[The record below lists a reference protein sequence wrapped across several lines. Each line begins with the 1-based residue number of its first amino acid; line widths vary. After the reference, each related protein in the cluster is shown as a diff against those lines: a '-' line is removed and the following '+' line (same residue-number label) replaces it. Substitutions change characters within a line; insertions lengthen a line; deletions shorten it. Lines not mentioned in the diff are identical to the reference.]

1 MQRLLCS
8 ACLAALFSSAASYA
22 TPLDPTALLANY
34 NLITSG
40 NATSN
45 GDIEGAMIVGGNF
58 TGAAG
63 TANLFNNGAH
73 LPAAKTSYVYGA
85 NSSQINVNNS
95 GSLFIGGSNSGN
107 INLNGGGNKLQ
118 IGGANSGNINGSS
131 GGVIAIAGANTGV
144 VNANGSS
151 LPGGNTTIVP
161 TMAISDVVS
170 ALTAYSATLAAL
182 SSNGTIIAVPNSLS
196 FQYAGAGQAVF
207 NLTAAQFTADLMNA
221 NIAFLLANPSA
232 PVVVNIDLQGSNWS
246 EPSSAHFASAT
257 PLQNV
262 LFNFYD
268 GAGTTLNFTT
278 MWEASILA
286 MGSTVTNSTPI
297 EGSLAAAAFIGH
309 GELHNYPLL
318 TPPGGNHNPP
328 PSVPEPASLGVV
340 LTALMSLYWLG
351 RRKKA
356 PIRAD

>member
-1 MQRLLCS
+1 MQRLLFS
-8 ACLAALFSSAASYA
+8 VCLAALFSSAASYA
-22 TPLDPTALLANY
+22 TVLDPTVLLANY

-40 NATSN
+40 NATTN

-73 LPAAKTSYVYGA
+73 LPADKTSYVYGV
-85 NSSQINVNNS
+85 NSSQINVNN
-95 GSLFIGGSNSGN
+95 GGNLFIGGSNSGN

-118 IGGANSGNINGSS
+118 ISGANSGNINGSS
-131 GGVIAIAGANTGV
+131 GGVIAIAGANAGV

-151 LPGGNTTIVP
+151 QPGGNSTIVP

-170 ALTAYSATLAAL
+170 ALTTYSATLAAL
-182 SSNGTIIAVPNSLS
+182 PSNGSIITGLNSLS

-221 NIAFLLANPSA
+221 NISFLLADPST
-232 PVVVNIDLQGSNWS
+232 PVVVNIDLQGANWS

-268 GAGTTLNFTT
+268 GVGTTLSFTT
-278 MWEASILA
+278 VWEASILA

-328 PSVPEPASLGVV
+328 PSVPEPATFAFLLAGLLG
-340 LTALMSLYWLG
+340 LFGLI
-351 RRKKA
+351 RRKNA
-356 PIRAD
+356 A

>member
-8 ACLAALFSSAASYA
+8 VCLAAIFSSTTSYA
-22 TPLDPTALLANY
+22 TALNPADLLTNY
-34 NLITSG
+34 NLITSA
-40 NATSN
+40 NATTN

-73 LPAAKTSYVYGA
+73 LPADKTSYVYGT
-85 NSSQINVNNS
+85 NSSQINVNN
-95 GSLFIGGSNSGN
+95 GGNLFIGGSNSGN

-131 GGVIAIAGANTGV
+131 GGVIAIAGANAGV

-161 TMAISDVVS
+161 TMAINDVVS
-170 ALTAYSATLAAL
+170 ALTGYSATLAAL
-182 SSNGTIIAVPNSLS
+182 PANGTIIAAPNSLS

-207 NLTAAQFTADLMNA
+207 NLTATQFTADLMNA
-221 NIAFLLANPSA
+221 NMAFLTNPA
-232 PVVVNIDLQGSNWS
+232 EAVVVNVDLQGANWS

-262 LFNFYD
+262 LFNFYN
-268 GAGTTLNFTT
+268 GTGTTLSFTT

-309 GELHNYPLL
+309 GELHNYPLE

-328 PSVPEPASLGVV
+328 PSVPEPATFAFLLAGLLGLFGVV
-340 LTALMSLYWLG
+340 

-356 PIRAD
+356 A